1 MMKNHRLAKS
11 ISNAGWGMLDG
22 FIEYKAQ
29 KAGKTFIKVNPA
41 YTSQRCSN
49 CGAIVQKD
57 LSVRVH
63 KCKCGLEI
71 DRDVNAAINIKY
83 DGLKQLGIEQ
93 IA

>member
-1 MMKNHRLAKS
+1 MDSLS
-11 ISNAGWGMLDG
+11 IKL
-22 FIEYKAQ
+22 KRQ
-29 KAGKTFIKVNPA
+29 GKTFIKVDPA

>member
-1 MMKNHRLAKS
+1 
-11 ISNAGWGMLDG
+11 MLDT
-22 FIEYKAQ
+22 FLEYKAK
-29 KAGKTFIKVNPA
+29 KAGKTFIKVDPA
-41 YTSQRCSN
+41 YTSQRCSR
-49 CGAIVQKD
+49 CGEIVEKD

-83 DGLKQLGIEQ
+83 DGLKQLGIER